1 MEYVLYTFESTSDSM
16 LSEIAMEKENI
27 RARLVP
33 LLPEI
38 DAGCG
43 LALRFEKKIYKE
55 VEKVFQ
61 KEHLNYK
68 DRYLLLYEK
77 KERKPK
83 ILNYDLLR

>member
-1 MEYVLYTFESTSDSM
+1 MEYVIYTFDSTSDSM
-16 LSEIAMEKENI
+16 LSEMAMEKESI

-43 LALRFEKKIYKE
+43 LALRFEKKFYKE
-55 VEKVFQ
+55 VEKVFEIH
-61 KEHLNYK
+61 KLNYK
-68 DRYLLLYEK
+68 DRYILLYEK

-83 ILNYDLLR
+83 ILDYDLLR